1 MIVKK
6 SHDNRSLRKVSV
18 ILIGLA
24 LVTGGLFFASQASS
38 QEASESAVSKDQIE
52 ENLQDR
58 LQQALKENEPVAH
71 LKRAWIGPLESIAN
85 HTLTIETKDGPKLA
99 SVSAE
104 TLFIR
109 MPKRTTITIDDLE
122 IGMQTI
128 AMGMING
135 NKVLE
140 ALRVIS
146 YETPPEKSVRE
157 VYFATQLSY
166 DPQEDLLT
174 FAAQSGETRSVGV
187 TQDTLVTTS
196 QDGEI
201 VESDFKEISPNSRAI
216 MIIKTEKTKAE
227 SMTLLRVHVLPTSE
241 ASESEGLEDQSLPA
255 TDGAQGEESSLE

>member
-1 MIVKK
+1 MIVNKP
-6 SHDNRSLRKVSV
+6 HDNGSLRKISL

-38 QEASESAVSKDQIE
+38 QEASETGVTKDQIE
-52 ENLQDR
+52 ENLKDR
-58 LQQALKENEPVAH
+58 LEQALKENEPVAH

-128 AMGMING
+128 AMGTING

-146 YETPPEKSVRE
+146 YETLPEKPVRE

-166 DPQEDLLT
+166 DPQEDLIT

-187 TQDTLVTTS
+187 TQETLVTTS

-201 VESDFKEISPNSRAI
+201 VETDVKDLSPNSRAI
-216 MIIKTEKTKAE
+216 IIIKTETSKEE
-227 SMTLLRVHVLPTSE
+227 STTLLRVHVFPTSI
-241 ASESEGLEDQSLPA
+241 AFESEGLDQQSLPA